1 MQKRKDRSEER
12 LIEPEKGKRVKH
24 HLKTA
29 KYHPFSEEIQKQ
41 RQGDKKWR
49 QDKLLLCETVEER
62 YARRQTH
69 VSSVHLLSSGGAR
82 VLTLPARTFPGGGV
96 VASLLP
102 PASAAAGPL
111 LFAAITNSG
120 ASTERAF
127 FTITAALPM
136 RHHGTNSLA
145 PGLSRTTTAAA
156 APAPACSAAAASL
169 RAAVTMLTCAMD
181 PYVGG
186 GRRLPRA
193 LANRPRDGDL
203 PAGRKWRWKA
213 GRQAIKRPECVQ

>member
-41 RQGDKKWR
+41 RQGEKKWR

-62 YARRQTH
+62 YARRQTR
-69 VSSVHLLSSGGAR
+69 VSCVHLLSSGGAR

-127 FTITAALPM
+127 FTITAALPW
-136 RHHGTNSLA
+136 RHHGRNSLA
-145 PGLSRTTTAAA
+145 PGLSTATAA
-156 APAPACSAAAASL
+156 APACSATASL
-169 RAAVTMLTCAMD
+169 RAAVTMLTCAMGS
-181 PYVGG
+181 V
-186 GRRLPRA
+186 RRWWCRQPRA
-193 LANRPRDGDL
+193 RESRTATARRRSSTRQEMEIESG
-203 PAGRKWRWKA
+203 
-213 GRQAIKRPECVQ
+213 QAIKRPECVL